1 MKTEKELLFEAILSQ
16 SKPGIYRVCRAYSAT
31 DESPDDLVQDVLLE
45 IWKSLDRFRNA
56 SSWNTFVYRIALN
69 TAISH
74 RVKRNRRPQFV
85 HTVPDVPDAEP
96 DPTEARLRRM
106 HACIAKLQ
114 EQDRAL
120 IALVIEDLS
129 YKEIAE
135 ILDANVTL
143 VGVRINRA
151 KKKLISLMEETYGSV

>member
-1 MKTEKELLFEAILSQ
+1 MKSEKEALFESVLEQ
-16 SKPGIYRVCRAYSAT
+16 SKVGLYRVCRAYSGP
-31 DESPDDLVQDVLLE
+31 DESPDDLLQDVLLE

-85 HTVPDVPDAEP
+85 HAVPDVPDADP

-120 IALVIEDLS
+120 IALVLEDLS